1 MTTVPQA
8 LQIKTLPTVSNMKVE
23 TSILDPTTITEN
35 GCRFVLERKGILD
48 TGSCIQL
55 GVVTNTATRAWGN
68 GAAFMPLRT
77 GIHACIK
84 SATLRIGSQIIA
96 QSDNYNQYA
105 TMTRQFKTLEERQFK
120 DRATKLTN
128 DGLEP
133 NNAGTGLYQP
143 CDAIWASATSGSTHP
158 QTKLTAEENTTPLGV
173 IKLSELF
180 PMARSLQLPLFA
192 IHQPVV
198 IEITWEKQGN
208 AIGEVGKLCLFDPN
222 HVPTDF
228 GAKVA
233 LTQVKFLADY
243 LTYSNDVMNE
253 VSSQVMSDNGLT
265 VPYDDL
271 VLTTTTIPA
280 AGVGTQIVSRD
291 IGMSNMEVK
300 SLMWADKRNI
310 SATQPLISGLMG
322 AYYSS
327 ATYLPTSY
335 NVRVNDRNIYN
346 RDVDRESQQQNQLAQ
361 VMGVDMSVSRCEYSW
376 DENVSKG
383 GAETIG
389 TAGLI
394 TNHRIAVADLN
405 GVPCRQTVGAAISA
419 VGGNGLQF
427 EGMQHYCGI
436 DLTTD
441 PSTGAGTRVG
451 QKPISLTRE
460 LRRVDNGAG
469 TTYGNDV
476 WGRNTFI
483 WGKYGRVMAI
493 RDGQVN
499 TTR

>member
-1 MTTVPQA
+1 
-8 LQIKTLPTVSNMKVE
+8 
-23 TSILDPTTITEN
+23 
-35 GCRFVLERKGILD
+35 
-48 TGSCIQL
+48 
-55 GVVTNTATRAWGN
+55 
-68 GAAFMPLRT
+68 
-77 GIHACIK
+77 
-84 SATLRIGSQIIA
+84 
-96 QSDNYNQYA
+96 
-105 TMTRQFKTLEERQFK
+105 
-120 DRATKLTN
+120 
-128 DGLEP
+128 
-133 NNAGTGLYQP
+133 
-143 CDAIWASATSGSTHP
+143 
-158 QTKLTAEENTTPLGV
+158 
-173 IKLSELF
+173 
-180 PMARSLQLPLFA
+180 
-192 IHQPVV
+192 
-198 IEITWEKQGN
+198 
-208 AIGEVGKLCLFDPN
+208 
-222 HVPTDF
+222 
-228 GAKVA
+228 
-233 LTQVKFLADY
+233 
-243 LTYSNDVMNE
+243 
-253 VSSQVMSDNGLT
+253 
-265 VPYDDL
+265 
-271 VLTTTTIPA
+271 
-280 AGVGTQIVSRD
+280 
-291 IGMSNMEVK
+291 
-300 SLMWADKRNI
+300 
-310 SATQPLISGLMG
+310 
-322 AYYSS
+322 
-327 ATYLPTSY
+327 
-335 NVRVNDRNIYN
+335 
-346 RDVDRESQQQNQLAQ
+346 
-361 VMGVDMSVSRCEYSW
+361 MSVSRCEYSW